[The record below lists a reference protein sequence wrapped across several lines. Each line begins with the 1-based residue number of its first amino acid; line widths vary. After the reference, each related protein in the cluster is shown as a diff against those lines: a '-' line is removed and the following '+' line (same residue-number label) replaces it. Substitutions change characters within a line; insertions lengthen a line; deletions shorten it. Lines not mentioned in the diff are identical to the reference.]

1 MAMANDPVLV
11 TGAAGFIGMHA
22 ARRLL
27 EAGRAVVGIDNL
39 NAYYDPGLKQA
50 RLNELAAFSNFHFEK
65 STLPTA
71 PAWPRCSQR
80 AASRPSFISP
90 RKPACATRSS
100 ILMPMRMPISAAS

>member
-65 STLPTA
+65 IDIADRTGMAALFAAGRFPTVIHL
-71 PAWPRCSQR
+71 
-80 AASRPSFISP
+80 AAQAGVRHSLVDPY
-90 RKPACATRSS
+90 AY
-100 ILMPMRMPISAAS
+100 